1 MKTTKRPILFPAN
14 PPMSAP
20 RTCSE
25 YAKRGR
31 SDLSAARV
39 ARAAVR
45 ASNTFSGV
53 ARALSRGHPEAD
65 NQGMRWLRLAL
76 WPATVAVT
84 GLLPWLLVASDD
96 KPGDAFAAFA
106 TLIFASFAA
115 SGLVAWTRRPDN
127 RVGPLMVLVGYA
139 WAFQLLQ
146 YSNASI
152 PATAGVT
159 GEALYIAIF
168 AHLVLAFPTGRLDSR
183 LVRWVVGIAYVD
195 VTVGRLVSLL
205 FDSTVRE
212 DSTPANAV
220 LITPSN
226 ELDVAFANVCRG
238 IGILLSVVAVAIL
251 AHRWRNGSAPYRRT
265 VAPVLWTGG
274 AAFAM
279 GALALVNESLG
290 EPLGDLFI
298 PFCVAFAILPLAF
311 LAGLLRQ
318 RLDRAAVAPLV
329 MELRAGHGSD
339 EVRLALARALHDP
352 ELALA
357 YWLPD
362 ERRYVD
368 ADGRPVELPPD
379 GEARVTRLVEADGR
393 PVAALVIDASLQEDA
408 ELVDAVCAAA
418 AFALENERLH
428 AELRARLEELRASR
442 ARIVEAA
449 DAERR
454 RIERNLHDGT
464 QQRLVSISMA
474 LGLAEARLASDPE
487 AVAGVLREARESL
500 GEALQELRELSQG
513 IHPGLLSERGLGP
526 ALHELAY
533 RAPVPVQID
542 VGLES
547 RLPEPVEAAA
557 YYLVAEALANVAKHS
572 SATGASVSVAR
583 HNGLAVVAIDDDG
596 QGGADPAR
604 GSGLRGLA
612 DRVEALGG
620 RLEVASGNGGG
631 TRIRAEI
638 PCG

>member
-1 MKTTKRPILFPAN
+1 
-14 PPMSAP
+14 
-20 RTCSE
+20 
-25 YAKRGR
+25 
-31 SDLSAARV
+31 
-39 ARAAVR
+39 
-45 ASNTFSGV
+45 
-53 ARALSRGHPEAD
+53 
-65 NQGMRWLRLAL
+65 MRWLRLAL
-76 WPATVAVT
+76 WPATVAVAA
-84 GLLPWLLVASDD
+84 LLPWLLLASDD
-96 KPGDAFAAFA
+96 DPGSAFAAFA
-106 TLIFASFAA
+106 TLIFASFAT

-139 WAFQLLQ
+139 WAFQLLE
-146 YSNASI
+146 YSISSI
-152 PATAGVT
+152 PATAGVA

-183 LVRWVVGIAYVD
+183 LARWVVGIAYVD
-195 VTVGRLVSLL
+195 VTLGRLASLV

-212 DSTPANAV
+212 DPTPANAV

-238 IGILLSVVAVAIL
+238 IGVLLSVVAVAIL
-251 AHRWRNGSAPYRRT
+251 AHRWRTASAPYRRA

-274 AAFAM
+274 AAFAL

-290 EPLGDLFI
+290 EPLGDLSI
-298 PFCVAFAILPLAF
+298 PFLIAFAIVPLAF
-311 LAGLLRQ
+311 LAGLLRR
-318 RLDRAAVAPLV
+318 RLDRAAVVPLV
-329 MELRAGHGSD
+329 MDLRAGRGSD
-339 EVRLALARALHDP
+339 DVRLALARALHDP
-352 ELALA
+352 DLALA

-362 ERRYVD
+362 EGRYVD

-393 PVAALVIDASLQEDA
+393 PVAALVIDASLQEDG

-428 AELRARLEELRASR
+428 AELRARLAELKASR

-533 RAPVPVQID
+533 RAPVPVQIA
-542 VGLES
+542 VGLQS
-547 RLPEPVEAAA
+547 RLPEQVEAAA
-557 YYLVAEALANVAKHS
+557 YYLVAESLANVAKHS
-572 SATGASVSVAR
+572 SATSASVSVER
-583 HNGLAVVAIDDDG
+583 HNGLAIVAIDDDG

-604 GSGLRGLA
+604 GSGLRGLS

-620 RLEVASGNGGG
+620 RLEVTSGNGGG